1 MNSAWDID
9 EITRQSLL
17 YDFYGQLLTKRQ
29 QQVMELYHGENFSLA
44 EIAEE
49 FGISRQ
55 GVYDLVHRCE
65 KQLDLYE
72 EKLHMMN
79 RLLTVRQQVKEM
91 HKLLV
96 DSMEN
101 GLAPD
106 PDRLLQMTEALLED
120 L

>member
-1 MNSAWDID
+1 MEKIV
-9 EITRQSLL
+9 RQTLL
-17 YDFYGQLLTKRQ
+17 FDFYGELLTERQ
-29 QQVMELYHGENFSLA
+29 RKIYEAVVCNDTGYSEVAAQE
-44 EIAEE
+44 
-49 FGISRQ
+49 GISRQ

-72 EKLHMMN
+72 EKLHMMD
-79 RLLTVRQQVKEM
+79 RFLTVRQQVKEM